1 MLIAI
6 LSAFLGGLILN
17 FMPCVFP
24 IISFKIMGLI
34 GHIDNKS
41 RLRKEG
47 IAFMVGVIISMF
59 ALTGVLL
66 ALRAGGEAVG
76 WGFQLQSP
84 KVVAVL
90 ALVML
95 ASALNLSGVFEAGLS
110 LQRIGQHQN
119 GKSGIYGAALTGALA
134 IVVATP
140 CTAPFMAS
148 AVGYASVQ
156 SAPIALAIFFSLALG
171 FAAPFTLLSFTPS
184 LSKKLPKPG
193 AWMETL
199 KHFLAFPMYA
209 ATAWLVWVAA
219 QQTDASG
226 LASILM
232 CCVLLAMTAWTYGIA
247 QRRALLE
254 KKSIWQYAITLCL
267 LATTFY
273 IIFNPNSALRV
284 NTSAQTSTPSETKQS
299 NQATIV
305 KWSPKALADA
315 QNTRRPIF
323 IDFNAS
329 WCITCQVNDKNV
341 ISTQD
346 VQTALIKTNTIYMV
360 ADSTNYNAD
369 IVKAM
374 ANYGRDGL
382 PLYVV
387 YPANGG
393 QPVILPQVLTKT
405 GFITALENAAK
416 L

>member
-1 MLIAI
+1 MLVAI

-34 GHIDNKS
+34 GHIDDKN

-47 IAFMVGVIISMF
+47 IAFMVGVIVSML

-66 ALRAGGEAVG
+66 ALRAGGEAIG

-84 KVVAVL
+84 KIVTVL
-90 ALVML
+90 ALIIL
-95 ASALNLSGVFEAGLS
+95 ASALNLSGVFEAGLR
-110 LQRIGQHQN
+110 LQRVGQNQN

-148 AVGYASVQ
+148 AVSYASVQ
-156 SAPIALAIFFSLALG
+156 STPVALAIFVSLAIG
-171 FAAPFTLLSFTPS
+171 FATPFTLLSFAPS

-209 ATAWLVWVAA
+209 ATAWLVWVVA

-226 LASILM
+226 LASVLM
-232 CCVLLAMTAWTYGIA
+232 CCVILALTAWVYGLA

-254 KKSIWQYAITLCL
+254 KKSVWQYCITIGL
-267 LATTFY
+267 LAIILYLIFSPASTLQIKENTQTTTGQ
-273 IIFNPNSALRV
+273 ISHQPN
-284 NTSAQTSTPSETKQS
+284 K
-299 NQATIV
+299 ATAI
-305 KWSPKALADA
+305 KWSPVALADA
-315 QNTRRPIF
+315 QKTHRPIF

-341 ISTQD
+341 ISTD
-346 VQTALIKTNTIYMV
+346 EVQTALLKTNTVYMV
-360 ADSTNYNAD
+360 ADSTNYNVD

-374 ANYGRDGL
+374 ADYGRDGL
-382 PLYVV
+382 PLYVI

-393 QPVILPQVLTKT
+393 KPVILPQVLTKS
-405 GFITALENAAK
+405 GFITALEQAAK